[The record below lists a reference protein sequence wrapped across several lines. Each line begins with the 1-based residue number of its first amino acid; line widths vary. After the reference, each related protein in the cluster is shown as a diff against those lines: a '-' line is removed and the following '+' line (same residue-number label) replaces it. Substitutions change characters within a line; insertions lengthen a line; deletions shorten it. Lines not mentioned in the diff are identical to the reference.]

1 MQLYSLYLYQ
11 DIKFFLHICLV
22 CTWLGDYQN
31 PNICMFPN
39 KDFQESASQN
49 GQYAFQKRERG
60 LTVPRRQYEGPTS
73 CLLLNFFLF
82 GHEIPQQM

>member
-1 MQLYSLYLYQ
+1 
-11 DIKFFLHICLV
+11 
-22 CTWLGDYQN
+22 
-31 PNICMFPN
+31 MFPN